1 VYIDILT
8 DQDISRKLT
17 IMTPGHPLFDRLV
30 DLVKGD
36 LSTEQ
41 QGEITMHV
49 ATCSECAAEVAWLE
63 HILKLYHTDD
73 STSAPPAALAHVR
86 NFLRRRGVS
95 QGARQ
100 VRRITAVLI
109 FDSANPPQAIPMR
122 SNMAVKRQ
130 FVFRAEELDLDLH
143 VTSAGSRWIISGQVL
158 GSDEEGRAE
167 LWGEMGMLVAN
178 TPLNDLRQFTLPAV
192 NAGTYMLKV
201 QLNDTMIEILGLEIG
216 T

>member
-1 VYIDILT
+1 
-8 DQDISRKLT
+8 
-17 IMTPGHPLFDRLV
+17 MTPGHRVFDRLV
-30 DLVKGD
+30 DLLKGD

-41 QGEITMHV
+41 QAEIAAHIV
-49 ATCSECAAEVAWLE
+49 TCCKCAADVAWLE
-63 HILKLYHTDD
+63 HILELYHSDD
-73 STSAPPAALAHVR
+73 STSAPPVALAHVR

-100 VRRITAVLI
+100 LRRITAVLI
-109 FDSANPPQAIPMR
+109 FDSANPTEAIAMR
-122 SNMAVKRQ
+122 SNMAVKWQ

-143 VTSAGSRWIISGQVL
+143 VTSAGAKWIISGQVL

-167 LWGEMGMLVAN
+167 LWGEMGTLVAN
-178 TPLNDLRQFTLPAV
+178 SRLNDLHPFTLPAV

>member
-1 VYIDILT
+1 
-8 DQDISRKLT
+8 
-17 IMTPGHPLFDRLV
+17 MTLGHPVFDRLV

-41 QGEITMHV
+41 QAEIAAHI
-49 ATCSECAAEVAWLE
+49 ATCSMCAADVAWLE
-63 HILKLYHTDD
+63 HMLELYQTDD
-73 STSAPPAALAHVR
+73 SRSAPPVALAQVR
-86 NFLRRRGVS
+86 NFLRRGDVLQS
-95 QGARQ
+95 ARQ
-100 VRRITAVLI
+100 VRCIRAVLI
-109 FDSANPPQAIPMR
+109 FDSANPAQAIPMR

-143 VTSAGSRWIISGQVL
+143 VSVAGSKWIISGQVL
-158 GSDEEGRAE
+158 GSDEEGWAE
-167 LWGEMGMLVAN
+167 LWGEMGTLEAN

-192 NAGTYMLKV
+192 TAGTYMLKV

>member
-1 VYIDILT
+1 
-8 DQDISRKLT
+8 
-17 IMTPGHPLFDRLV
+17 MTPGHPVFDRLV

-41 QGEITMHV
+41 QAEIAAHI
-49 ATCSECAAEVAWLE
+49 ATCSECAADVAWLE
-63 HILKLYHTDD
+63 HALDLYRTGDAV
-73 STSAPPAALAHVR
+73 SPPASASAHVR
-86 NFLRRRGVS
+86 GLLRSVVGS
-95 QGARQ
+95 QAMKQR
-100 VRRITAVLI
+100 RRITAVLI
-109 FDSANPPQAIPMR
+109 FDSANPTEAIPMR

-167 LWGEMGMLVAN
+167 LWGEMGTLVAN

-201 QLNDTMIEILGLEIG
+201 QLNDTLIEILGLEIG